1 MRDGAPLSSEGL
13 FEVAPPSAHAL
24 IEALRGVGYSLS
36 TAAADLI
43 DNSISAGARNV
54 WLNFTYAGKDSTI
67 SLLDDGRGMVPAEL
81 VRAMTLGARNPMER
95 REANDLGRFGLGLK
109 TASFSQC
116 RRLTV
121 ASRHSGMTAVRVW
134 DLDHVARTND
144 WQLLIGPGAGSAE
157 YLTRLNALPS
167 GTLVLLEK
175 LDRIVEGVPSGLS
188 QDAFLAL
195 IDRVEDH
202 LAMVFHRFLE
212 GPSPDLHI
220 FINGISPSARV
231 KPWDPFMGDSV
242 ATVATPQEHIATA
255 RGTVGLRGFVLP
267 HKDFLSTAEFN
278 SGGGPEGWIA
288 QQGFYVYRNR
298 RMLLAGGW
306 LGLGE
311 ERAWTREEPFK
322 LARLRLDIPNTAD
335 DEWKIDIKK
344 STARPPPELRPRLK
358 ALASHVRHQA
368 RQVFAHRGFYGRTPV
383 VTDLN
388 HAWMSVTT
396 GSAATYRISRS
407 HPAVRRLLD
416 AVGSDPGAVEAALRV
431 IEETVPVQRIW
442 LDTAEKGEVRN
453 ANFSSSPSPEIM
465 EVLLGLYLHLT
476 TRVGLTPEA
485 ARNQLLSSEPFQNFP
500 AAVATLGVEGPACGE
515 RP

>member
-1 MRDGAPLSSEGL
+1 MRDEASLSGERL
-13 FEVAPPSAHAL
+13 FEVVPPSANAL

-43 DNSISAGARNV
+43 DNSISAGAQNV
-54 WLNFTYAGKDSTI
+54 WLNFNYAGKDSTI
-67 SLLDDGRGMVPAEL
+67 SLLDDGSGMVPAEL
-81 VRAMTLGARNPMER
+81 VRAMTLGARNPTER
-95 REANDLGRFGLGLK
+95 RDANDLGRFGLGLK

-121 ASRHSGMTAVRVW
+121 ASRCSGTTAVRVW
-134 DLDHVARTND
+134 DLDHIARTND
-144 WQLLIGPGAGSAE
+144 WQLLIGPGAGSVE
-157 YLTRLNALPS
+157 HLTRLEAMPS

-175 LDRIVEGVPSGLS
+175 LDRIVEGVPSGRS

-212 GPSPDLHI
+212 GPSPDLRL
-220 FINGISPSARV
+220 FINGTSPSARI
-231 KPWDPFMGDSV
+231 KPWDPFLADSV
-242 ATVATPQEHIATA
+242 TTVATPQEHIATA
-255 RGTVGLRGFVLP
+255 RGMVGLRGFVLP
-267 HKDFLSTAEFN
+267 HKDFLSAAEFI
-278 SGGGPEGWIA
+278 SGGGPDGWVA

-368 RQVFAHRGFYGRTPV
+368 RQVFAHRGFYGRMPV
-383 VTDLN
+383 VTDFQ
-388 HAWMSVTT
+388 HAWLSVTT
-396 GSAATYRISRS
+396 GSAAAYRISRS

-416 AVGSDPGAVEAALRV
+416 VTASDPGAVEAALRV

-442 LDTAEKGEVRN
+442 LDTVEKGEVRN
-453 ANFSSSPSPEIM
+453 ANFALSPSPEIM
-465 EVLLGLYLHLT
+465 EVLSGMYLHLT
-476 TRVGLTPEA
+476 TRVGLSPEA
-485 ARNQLLSSEPFQNFP
+485 AKNQLLSSEPFQNFP
-500 AAVATLGVEGPACGE
+500 EAIASLGVEGPACGE
-515 RP
+515 PP

>member
-1 MRDGAPLSSEGL
+1 LTDDALLSADCL
-13 FEVAPPSAHAL
+13 FEVTPPSANAL

-54 WLNFTYAGKDSTI
+54 WLNFAYAGKDSTI
-67 SLLDDGRGMVPAEL
+67 SLLDDGSGMGAREL
-81 VRAMTLGARNPMER
+81 VRAMTLGARNPSER

-121 ASRHSGMTAVRVW
+121 ASRRSGTTAVRVW

-144 WQLLIGPGAGSAE
+144 WQLLIGPGTGVAE
-157 YLTRLNALPS
+157 HLTRLEAMPS
-167 GTLVLLEK
+167 GTLILLEK
-175 LDRIVEGVPSGLS
+175 LDRILEGLPSGS
-188 QDAFLAL
+188 SKDAFLAL

-212 GPSPDLHI
+212 GPSPDLRI
-220 FINGISPSARV
+220 FINGVSPSARIQ
-231 KPWDPFMGDSV
+231 PWDPFMSDSV
-242 ATVATPQEHIATA
+242 TTVATPQEQIATA
-255 RGTVGLRGFVLP
+255 RGTIGLRGFILP
-267 HKDFLSTAEFN
+267 HKDFLGAAEAI
-278 SGGGPEGWIA
+278 SGGGPEGWVA

-298 RMLLAGGW
+298 RMLSAGGW

-311 ERAWTREEPFK
+311 ERSWTREEPFK

-335 DEWKIDIKK
+335 DQWKIDIKK
-344 STARPPPELRPRLK
+344 STARPPSELRPRLK
-358 ALASHVRHQA
+358 ALAGHVRHQA
-368 RQVFAHRGFYGRTPV
+368 RQVFAHRGFYGRAPV
-383 VTDLN
+383 VSDLN
-388 HAWMSVTT
+388 HAWLSITA
-396 GSAATYRISRS
+396 GSAAAYRISRS

-416 AVGSDPGAVEAALRV
+416 ATASDPGAAEAALRV

-442 LDTAEKGEVRN
+442 LDTVEKGEVKSS
-453 ANFSSSPSPEIM
+453 NFVLSPTPEIM
-465 EVLLGLYLHLT
+465 EVLFGMYRHLT

-485 ARNQLLSSEPFQNFP
+485 ARNQLFSSEPFQNFP
-500 AAVATLGVEGPACGE
+500 KAIAMLGVEGPACGAL
-515 RP
+515 P